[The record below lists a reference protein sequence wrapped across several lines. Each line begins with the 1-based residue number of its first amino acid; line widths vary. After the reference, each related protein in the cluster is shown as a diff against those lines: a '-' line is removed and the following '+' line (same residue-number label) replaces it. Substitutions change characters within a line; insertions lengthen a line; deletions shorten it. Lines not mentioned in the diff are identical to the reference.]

1 MATQITLP
9 RDAEGR
15 KIPLD
20 TKVLYSLS
28 GEEHKVDEFTYSPS
42 ENIWRVAIAKQS
54 MHFYTC
60 DMHLAPVVVLCA
72 DGKPVR
78 VGDTVYCDDDPE
90 PLTVNGFVVSECGPV
105 DVKSAGGGYCTVP
118 AGRLT
123 HECPDSWEKLEE
135 DLDNAA
141 GGASNSSYI
150 IPCCVWFNDG
160 GRDCTGCPAFESPNA
175 SCNVQLVK
183 NIAARIR
190 RLRGEGNA

>member
-1 MATQITLP
+1 MTTEEKAMGSNGKIALP
-9 RDAEGR
+9 KDAEGR

-42 ENIWRVAIAKQS
+42 ENIWRVALAKQS

-90 PLTVNGFVVSECGPV
+90 RTCKVTHEYSGKQFPHCIHVKELSCGHEFRYYEPSHVPNYCPECGARVVS
-105 DVKSAGGGYCTVP
+105 
-118 AGRLT
+118 
-123 HECPDSWEKLEE
+123 
-135 DLDNAA
+135 
-141 GGASNSSYI
+141 
-150 IPCCVWFNDG
+150 
-160 GRDCTGCPAFESPNA
+160 
-175 SCNVQLVK
+175 
-183 NIAARIR
+183 
-190 RLRGEGNA
+190 

>member
-1 MATQITLP
+1 MTNQITLP

-28 GEEHKVDEFTYSPS
+28 GEEHKVGEFAYSPS
-42 ENIWRVAIAKQS
+42 ENIWRVALAKQFV
-54 MHFYTC
+54 HFYTC

-90 PLTVNGFVVSECGPV
+90 PLTVNNFSVNECDPV
-105 DVKSAGGGYCTVP
+105 GVKSAGGGYYTVS

-123 HECPDSWEKLEE
+123 HECPDSWEKLLE
-135 DLDNAA
+135 DLDRCIEA
-141 GGASNSSYI
+141 
-150 IPCCVWFNDG
+150 
-160 GRDCTGCPAFESPNA
+160 DCI
-175 SCNVQLVK
+175 SCGTSLVLAD
-183 NIAARIR
+183 IAARIR
-190 RLRGEGNA
+190 KPAAKED